1 MRSLRSLLLTSCG
14 VVALSG
20 CRCATPVPAPSPET
34 RAPPA
39 ALRSVESFAD
49 IQDARERSVALFV
62 EAGRVIAHPRCTNCH
77 PADGRPRQGMEQR
90 AHVPAVVGGE
100 DGHGPPGLP
109 CTACHQATNTP
120 TVGATVASIPGNPKW
135 ALAPVEMAW
144 VGHSLGAI
152 CEQLKDPKRNGGKD
166 LAALQHHMAKDELV
180 GWGWDP
186 GPGRQ
191 PVPGTQAAFGRLFQA
206 WVDSGAYCPEP

>member
-1 MRSLRSLLLTSCG
+1 MRSHRFILVLSCG
-14 VVALSG
+14 VVALTG
-20 CRCATPVPAPSPET
+20 CRSSTQAPTEPPVSPD
-34 RAPPA
+34 
-39 ALRSVESFAD
+39 ALRPVASFSNIENKEA
-49 IQDARERSVALFV
+49 RSVALFL

-77 PADGRPRQGMEQR
+77 PADGRPRQGMQQH
-90 AHVPAVVGGE
+90 AHVPAVVGGA

-109 CTACHQATNTP
+109 CTSCHQATNTP
-120 TVGATVASIPGNPKW
+120 TVGTTVASIPGNPKW

-144 VGHSLGAI
+144 VGRSLGAI

-180 GWGWDP
+180 GWGWNP

-191 PVPGTQAAFGRLFQA
+191 PVPGTQAAFGELFQA
-206 WVDSGAYCPEP
+206 WVDSGAYCPAP